1 MPRRIPTQAAVT
13 IQLSTISTPA
23 EQLLSVQPGP
33 VKQDVL
39 ARAEERGW
47 HRIPVLTDDGDLAGL
62 VPAKKLRALLG
73 SGEPI
78 DAAKAELTVPELP
91 GKVRVP
97 VLLEAI
103 RDHHAVIHRADPDE
117 DRPDQWFALITPVD
131 LNRPMFRASVYT
143 IIALLETSFGE
154 LLSEEFDDDWSAI
167 RLLGAGTEERVREYW
182 EEQKDDGLDLSPIA
196 RITLSD
202 MFHIAA
208 ESRNVWRLLGYDSP
222 KALRPI
228 GHDINDIRNRIMHP
242 IRPLVPHER
251 DVALVL
257 EAVEHMIAITKEIQ
271 RQVPAMSQADGAA
284 SP

>member
-1 MPRRIPTQAAVT
+1 MLRRIPTQSAVT

-23 EQLLSVQPGP
+23 EQLLSVRPGP

-39 ARAEERGW
+39 TRAGERGW

-62 VPAKKLRALLG
+62 IPAKKLRKLLE
-73 SGEPI
+73 SGEPV
-78 DAAKAELTVPELP
+78 DAARAELSVPELP

-97 VLLEAI
+97 TLLEAI
-103 RDHHAVIHRADPDE
+103 RDYHAVIHRADPDE
-117 DRPDQWFALITPVD
+117 ERPDQWFALITPVD

-167 RLLGAGTEERVREYW
+167 RLLSDSTAERVREYW
-182 EEQKDDGLDLSPIA
+182 KEEKNDGLDLSPIA
-196 RITLSD
+196 QITLSD

-208 ESRNVWRLLGYDSP
+208 ESRNVWRMLGYDSP
-222 KALRPI
+222 DALRPI
-228 GHDINDIRNRIMHP
+228 GHEINDIRNRIMHP
-242 IRPLVPHER
+242 VRPLISRER

-257 EAVEHMIAITKEIQ
+257 KAVDSMIAITQEIQ
-271 RQVPAMSQADGAA
+271 RQVPALTGGNGA
-284 SP
+284 